1 MTYRSVKDL
10 DVRGRVVFCRVDFN
24 VPLDGTKITDDRRI
38 RAALPTIRWLAEHGA
53 RVLCASHLGRPKGK
67 RVPELSLAPVARRL
81 GELLGRDVPFAE
93 DCVGEPAHRLA
104 EALAE
109 GGVGLLENLRYH
121 EGETKGDDAF
131 ARALAEPADLYV
143 NDAFGAAH
151 RAHASV
157 VGVPRHVGASAAGFL
172 MDREISALSRLLEA
186 PERPYVAI
194 LGGAKVSD
202 KIGLVEQLL
211 ARVDRVLV
219 GGAMAYTFLAA
230 RGIEVGASRVEADRL
245 DLARELEEKATVR
258 GVRFVLPVDHVVAEK
273 VDGKRVSGLATVD
286 GEAIPPGL
294 AGVDIG
300 PRTRELFRAELG
312 PDVRTVLWNGPLGL
326 FEAEGCEAGTREI
339 ADHLAGLAGAFR
351 VLGGGD
357 TAAAAARFGTEEKY
371 DHVSTGG
378 GAALEFL
385 SGIRL
390 PGIVA
395 LEETA

>member
-1 MTYRSVKDL
+1 MSYRSVKDL
-10 DVRGRVVFCRVDFN
+10 DVRGRRVFCRVDFN
-24 VPLDGTKITDDRRI
+24 VPLDGGTITDDRRI

-53 RVLCASHLGRPKGK
+53 RVVCASHLGRPKGR

-81 GELLGRDVPFAE
+81 AELLGQDVPFAE
-93 DCVGEPAHRLA
+93 DCIGEPARRLA
-104 EALAE
+104 EQLPE

-131 ARALAEPADLYV
+131 ARALAEPVEVYV

-157 VGVPRHVGASAAGFL
+157 VGVPRYVEATAAGFL

-211 ARVDRVLV
+211 ARVDRILV

-245 DLARELEEKATVR
+245 DLARELEEKAAAR
-258 GVRFVLPVDHVVAEK
+258 GVRIVLPVDHVVAERIE
-273 VDGKRVSGLATVD
+273 GKRAVGLAVI
-286 GEAIPPGL
+286 EEQAIPAGR

-300 PRTRELFRAELG
+300 PRTRAAFRAELG
-312 PDVRTVLWNGPLGL
+312 SDVRTVLWNGPLGM
-326 FEAEGCEAGTREI
+326 FEAEGCDTGTREV
-339 ADHLAGLAGAFR
+339 ATHLAELGTAFR

-357 TAAAAARFGTEEKY
+357 TAAAAARFGLEDRY

-390 PGIVA
+390 PGVAA